1 MKKLL
6 TLTLTVMLCCAL
18 TSIAQAQ
25 RITRDTTVQL
35 TSGTNQTWTAPVGTW
50 KIIKLEAWG
59 GGGGGGNVNGNNPCG
74 AAGGGGG
81 AHATYSTEI
90 TGIVPGPTL
99 LKYSVG
105 AQVTGGN
112 NGNPSSVSYNNNT
125 LLNVGGG
132 VKGGTANQPSRPG
145 ILAPDN
151 TTTATGGAG
160 GSVTAGSGTSG
171 SAGTSVTVRRARYST
186 TYPNGGAGGAGA
198 SGGNGGTTK
207 TSNGQGN
214 AGTAPGG
221 GGSGAKN
228 EGSGNYIGGSGARGQ
243 VNITY
248 QILTLTVNFDANYT
262 GGSNPASQTVL
273 YYDTYG
279 TLPTLTR
286 DNYIFLGWF
295 TAEAGGTQVI
305 STTKC
310 TSTDN
315 VTLYAHWASTGK
327 IADGSTALA
336 PCANYTVFNTNA
348 ADAISG
354 ETIVYSW
361 GYSLNGA
368 DEVSLDVDKLEL
380 NQDDLTLNQMG
391 TYVFTRYVN
400 VLGQKVASLGQY
412 TINVSSVD
420 PGAITAGSKYICTA
434 SSFTIGSETD
444 ATTTSTGTIVYQWRY
459 SKDGGTETAVANS
472 NKKELS
478 QDDITLS
485 ENGSYVF
492 KRYATIGC
500 AEAVAATGS
509 DTLNVVVLPANYATP
524 TANYTELCEGGS
536 VEVTGADYS
545 LTGVAAPHNLAT
557 TFNWMISKDG
567 ASAAPAANTAT
578 YTQELSDAG
587 TYTVYAVVEY
597 FNDTNCTVNTTP
609 VTVTVSE
616 DPTIAVP
623 TMSVAS
629 SICPNG
635 EITLT
640 AASIVGGVGSGYTYN
655 WEFKADG
662 STAWVAISDAEAT
675 YSTTTGA
682 TITASNFLS
691 TGNVQYRTLI
701 SNAQG
706 CNAISPEKDL
716 EIITVAIPAVSTA
729 ADVCPAPGDTA
740 FATMV
745 NTTDPDFELRWYA
758 DATSTTAIA
767 APTVSLANE
776 NVFTY
781 YVAQYNPNN
790 GCLSAR
796 VPVTLTITYTAHL
809 GHDSGDLDQVVCQNS
824 AMDAV
829 TFSHSGDC
837 APQVTFTKDGQDVNE
852 IAGVTVTSGNGIT
865 VIEGTPTEAA
875 TYTFHVE
882 LHPDAQTVCA
892 APNSFD
898 GSILVNPVYNVVDNQ
913 TICGGNYTISD
924 HNGHTYSYNT
934 SGTYTQTLEAVTGC
948 DSVVTLN
955 LYVHEWN
962 QFGFEENE
970 VALATW
976 TQFGSV
982 SGNMASDGGIK
993 QSGSRITYSGWYGTN
1008 TTRDNLT
1015 STSNLVSTTGNSLGL
1030 INAIRDDCDILY
1042 NNGKSIIL
1050 KTNTRDYGNVKL
1062 HFDYELE
1069 CTSATDHAFNKV
1081 QLSYGFD
1088 GSNFTNFPE
1097 GSLSV
1102 TLPTST
1108 TFGNQSGSFNLNLSS
1123 ESSNSV
1129 NNADNLYIKMEFSGG
1144 ARSIFNY
1151 LFGCASAYDSY
1162 FRIDNIC
1169 VSGSKYTELDV
1180 KGENIAC
1187 TNQPFTVE
1195 ATPPYINTLTTPPDT
1210 TPVIYKWER
1219 IVNGASTELNE
1230 TSNVLVDHNVP
1241 AGNYQYKVSV
1251 GEPGSPCGQS
1261 ATLDVQG
1268 IEPAYHPEI
1277 VRYASVCSNKVDQMN
1292 EIIWP
1297 SDCPYVDGMFI
1308 VTPSAEEM
1316 QKPGTYTC
1324 ELSIP
1329 TTTNPCDSVITLML
1343 DVLKALDTSIVANI
1357 CLGETYILKD
1367 PNTDLEV
1374 FNITP
1379 TEEGITYHTSPAA
1392 TNANGC
1398 DSIYRLTLITNSV
1411 RKTLEDETNVT
1422 LAAWPMDNGKNN
1434 FIAACGAKTTGSSFV
1449 KGASGYSPTQ
1459 TEFEIVEGHTPTND
1473 YCYENGSS
1481 NTALRWPNLYSEC
1494 SGSSWFGGQG
1504 GDPTYTDYRGV
1515 YFEIK
1520 IDPYDYSNLKLK
1532 FDYKRD
1538 NASTS
1543 SAQAFNEV
1551 KYYYKF
1557 SESDSYHSLGTANI
1571 NSTNWASQSLDFS
1584 SASTQ
1589 DEHEMYLKVEFTGGN
1604 PGNTESCGTLS
1615 GSKYL
1620 PSYITVDNV
1629 MIWGD
1634 RLARAS
1640 LNGPAQTCD
1649 KSYVCEGDNVT
1660 FNCQGDDTYFKFYVV
1675 DETANDTIAFNGNP
1689 SLSITPTQTSTYK
1702 IVGVEQTTMC
1712 DSVWGPFDVELI
1724 KKPTISYVSGSDDEG
1739 ICGNSV
1745 FDIEINIEDADS
1757 YTFTWLTSGNVVPD
1771 GIDFNNDNGTIT
1783 IGGAFTNGGSA
1794 NYYIEA
1800 NPDNRCPTGS
1810 VNTTGTIASRVM
1822 PMFTQT
1828 LGSDTVCQGDTMQ
1841 FVISN
1846 MDDLNFT
1853 LVPENERFAWT
1864 TATATLSNT
1873 DTLAYKADEAI
1884 HSTRHYLTVKQNG
1897 CTTVDS
1903 VDIVVYNLVGDT
1915 LRLHGGHYVMNYG
1928 DIYLDADSLILPDLM
1943 HNGEVVPEIMIA
1955 SITQSGGAK
1964 IYPNNMT
1971 DMMTTI
1977 TWTITDQCGNQHTR
1991 VQTLTFELP
2000 PCGDADH
2007 FTVTDV
2013 DGNTYS
2019 TVRIGLTCWMRE
2031 NLKTQHYADG
2041 TPVAKALGYV
2051 NSDFPNADNTADIFG
2066 RLYSWYSA
2074 MNLPEGSTNQPTVN
2088 ANGHVQGVCP
2098 DGWFVPTP
2106 EYFMRLHNID
2116 MNHLRS
2122 NTYWLDGGGD
2132 NSTEFSMLPGGYYNN
2147 SIDRYEN
2154 ILGNAYFWTTDLS
2167 GSGTPKTFEA
2177 DCHCYMWTVYDNLP
2191 GKALSIRCVKDKD

>member
-1 MKKLL
+1 M
-6 TLTLTVMLCCAL
+6 
-18 TSIAQAQ
+18 
-25 RITRDTTVQL
+25 
-35 TSGTNQTWTAPVGTW
+35 
-50 KIIKLEAWG
+50 
-59 GGGGGGNVNGNNPCG
+59 
-74 AAGGGGG
+74 
-81 AHATYSTEI
+81 
-90 TGIVPGPTL
+90 
-99 LKYSVG
+99 
-105 AQVTGGN
+105 
-112 NGNPSSVSYNNNT
+112 
-125 LLNVGGG
+125 
-132 VKGGTANQPSRPG
+132 
-145 ILAPDN
+145 
-151 TTTATGGAG
+151 GAG
-160 GSVTAGSGTSG
+160 GSGALNTS
-171 SAGTSVTVRRARYST
+171 TSNNNNYK
-186 TYPNGGAGGAGA
+186 
-198 SGGNGGTTK
+198 GGT
-207 TSNGQGN
+207 
-214 AGTAPGG
+214 
-221 GGSGAKN
+221 GGS
-228 EGSGNYIGGSGARGQ
+228 GQ

-262 GGSNPASQTVL
+262 GGSNPASQSVL

-295 TAEAGGTQVI
+295 TAKTGGTQVTA
-305 STTKC
+305 TTKC
-310 TSTDN
+310 TSTEA
-315 VTLYAHWASTGK
+315 VTLYAHWASTGE
-327 IADGSTALA
+327 IADGSTAVA
-336 PCANYTVFNTNA
+336 PCANYTVFNTTA

-361 GYSLNGA
+361 GYSLNDA

-380 NQDDLTLNQMG
+380 NQDDLTLNHMG

-472 NKKELS
+472 NKKELT

-536 VEVTGADYS
+536 VEVTGTDYS

-616 DPTIAVP
+616 DPTISVP
-623 TMSVAS
+623 TMSVAT

-635 EITLT
+635 EVTLT
-640 AASIVGGVGSGYTYN
+640 AASIVGGVGGGYTYN

-970 VALATW
+970 ELIAGWTRFSSVSSPISADVA
-976 TQFGSV
+976 GSV
-982 SGNMASDGGIK
+982 SGS
-993 QSGSRITYSGWYGTN
+993 QITYSGWNGSN
-1008 TTRDNLT
+1008 SNSEGNLT
-1015 STSNLVSTTGNSLGL
+1015 SSTSFVPSSGNSLAL
-1030 INAIRDDCDILY
+1030 INGIRNSCTILF
-1042 NNGKSIIL
+1042 NNGKSIVL
-1050 KTNTRDYGNVKL
+1050 KTSTSDRGNIKLRFNYGI
-1062 HFDYELE
+1062 DR
-1069 CTSATDHAFNKV
+1069 TSATDHGFTSV
-1081 QLSYGFD
+1081 QLSYSFD
-1088 GSNFTNFPE
+1088 NSSFTNFTE
-1097 GSLSV
+1097 GRIEEELTSEIDNKSFELDLSEQSANAV
-1102 TLPTST
+1102 DNAT
-1108 TFGNQSGSFNLNLSS
+1108 T
-1123 ESSNSV
+1123 
-1129 NNADNLYIKMEFSGG
+1129 LYIKLEFDGA
-1144 ARSIFNY
+1144 ARSISN
-1151 LFGCASAYDSY
+1151 LGLVCLSAFDSY
-1162 FRIDNIC
+1162 FKIDNIC
-1169 VSGSKYTELDV
+1169 ITGKRPTELEV
-1180 KGENIAC
+1180 KGEDIAC

-1195 ATPPYINTLTTPPDT
+1195 ATPPYVNTLTTPPDT

-1219 IVNGASTELNE
+1219 IVNGTSTVLDE
-1230 TSNVLVDHNVP
+1230 TSSKLVDNDVP

-1251 GEPGSPCGQS
+1251 GETPCGQS
-1261 ATLDVQG
+1261 ATLNVQG
-1268 IEPAYHPEI
+1268 IEPAYNLSI
-1277 VRYASVCSNKVDQMN
+1277 VRHAQVCSNQLGHESNFNYTD
-1292 EIIWP
+1292 P
-1297 SDCPYVDGMFI
+1297 DCQYVDGMFI
-1308 VTPSAEEM
+1308 VTPDLEDM
-1316 QKPGTYTC
+1316 RTPGTYTC
-1324 ELSIP
+1324 QLSIP
-1329 TTTNPCDSVITLML
+1329 SSNPCDSVITLEL
-1343 DVLKALDTSIVANI
+1343 EVLKAFDTTIVANI
-1357 CLGETYILKD
+1357 CLGETYNQYGFD
-1367 PNTDLEV
+1367 
-1374 FNITP
+1374 ITP
-1379 TEEGITYHTSPAA
+1379 TEEGISYYTSNPSW
-1392 TNANGC
+1392 TCSSGC

-1411 RKTLEDETNVT
+1411 RKTLESEYNVT
-1422 LAAWPMDNGKNN
+1422 LAAWPMDNGTTN
-1434 FIAACGAKTTGSSFV
+1434 FSAACGVKTSGSSFIT
-1449 KGASGYSPTQ
+1449 GTSTNSPKFDLETNAGQ
-1459 TEFEIVEGHTPTND
+1459 TPTSD
-1473 YCYENGSS
+1473 YCYTATS
-1481 NTALRWPNLYSEC
+1481 NNKGLRWPNLSSTC
-1494 SGSSWFGGQG
+1494 SGSSAFGGG
-1504 GDPTYTDYRGV
+1504 GGTPTYKDFSGL

-1584 SASTQ
+1584 SIATK

-1604 PGNTESCGTLS
+1604 PGETESCGILQ

-1634 RLARAS
+1634 RIARDT
-1640 LNGPAQTCD
+1640 LDGTAQTCSD
-1649 KSYVCEGDNVT
+1649 TYVCEGENVI
-1660 FNCQGDDTYFKFYVV
+1660 FNCQGDDQYFKFYVV
-1675 DETANDTIAFNGNP
+1675 DETANVTTAFDG
-1689 SLSITPTQTSTYK
+1689 SSTLSITPTQTSTYK
-1702 IVGVEQTTMC
+1702 IVAVEQTTMC
-1712 DSVWGPFDVELI
+1712 DSVWGPFNVEVV

-1853 LVPENERFAWT
+1853 LVPEDERFAWT

-1873 DTLAYKADEAI
+1873 DTLAYRADEAT
-1884 HSTRHYLTVKQNG
+1884 HTTRHYLTVKQNG

-2013 DGNTYS
+2013 NGNTYS

-2106 EYFMRLHNID
+2106 EYFMRLHDID